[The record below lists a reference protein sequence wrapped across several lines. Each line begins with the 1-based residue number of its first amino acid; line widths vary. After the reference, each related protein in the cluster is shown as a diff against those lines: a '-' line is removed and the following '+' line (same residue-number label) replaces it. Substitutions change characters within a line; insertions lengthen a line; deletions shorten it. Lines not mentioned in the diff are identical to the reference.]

1 MTRALRAVIAG
12 VLIAAG
18 IGFGAYSVWWIA
30 MLLGIPLIIGG
41 LAVLPRPGRA
51 ASLPT
56 FAAGGPREGVPV
68 LVTALNRSTF
78 DVTDAQPTLV
88 SARITPHDDTAY
100 DARWITMMSRVGFQT
115 TVHNPRI
122 ALAPDDLPPRTGTEP
137 DLTAGPGWATFLP
150 PAIAIVVGAVVLFG
164 VGDSV
169 WRIDTPNTFASSRS
183 GSGSGSGPAAG
194 EGMAQLGDRRDRLVQ
209 AIDDAGPDARANVLA
224 MTFDASGSDRA
235 EVYDPATGQSVSLTV
250 REGGEV
256 DQRRSPTTKRRGD
269 TFATSVVAST
279 DLSRMAATMT
289 ERTTAFAGAV
299 VFDDMVVERPDTD
312 EDVLITASYRNPEH
326 ITETHD
332 IQATP
337 AGEVA
342 EFFDPGDFEASFGV
356 LRAALVDA
364 GVPLDRP
371 ALNRLEIRG
380 LGSMTP
386 TMYAGDIQSSGGVLA
401 EFVSGR
407 NSGEVSVVPG
417 AFPTVDLR
425 SWSPGDL
432 FAFTD
437 VTPAV
442 FDKVRD
448 QAMRRGDV
456 EEIDRAAVDIQM
468 TTTFQRDGNPVIQVA
483 VGRSDGSE
491 GTYSPSGVFLRDGV
505 R

>member
-18 IGFGAYSVWWIA
+18 IGFGAFSVWWIA
-30 MLLGIPLIIGG
+30 MLLGIPLIVGG
-41 LAVLPRPGRA
+41 LVILPRAGRT
-51 ASLPT
+51 SGLPVFST
-56 FAAGGPREGVPV
+56 GGPRSGVPMR
-68 LVTALNRSTF
+68 VTALNRSTLGV
-78 DVTDAQPTLV
+78 DDAQPTLV
-88 SARITPHDDTAY
+88 SARITPPDDTAY
-100 DARWITMMSRVGFQT
+100 DTRWLTAMTRVRFQT
-115 TVHNPRI
+115 TVQNPRTLLP
-122 ALAPDDLPPRTGTEP
+122 AEDLPSRTGMPP
-137 DLTAGPGWATFLP
+137 DLAAGPGWSAFLP
-150 PAIAIVVGAVVLFG
+150 PLIAIVVGAVVLFG
-164 VGDSV
+164 IPETV
-169 WRIDTPNTFASSRS
+169 WRIDTPTSTSTSSTGGAGT
-183 GSGSGSGPAAG
+183 GSAG
-194 EGMAQLGDRRDRLVQ
+194 NEGMAVLGRRRDRLVR
-209 AIDDAGPDARANVLA
+209 AIGEAGPDAQANVLS

-235 EVYDPATGQSVSLTV
+235 EIYDPTTGQSITLTV
-250 REGGEV
+250 RDGGEV

-269 TFATSVVAST
+269 TFATSVIATT

-289 ERTTAFAGAV
+289 ERTTAFAGDV
-299 VFDDMVVERPDTD
+299 VFEDMVVDRPDTGK
-312 EDVLITASYRNPEH
+312 DVLITASYRNPEQ

-337 AGEVA
+337 AGKVA
-342 EFFDPGDFEASFGV
+342 SFFDPGDFEAAFGV
-356 LRAALVDA
+356 LRTALVDA

-401 EFVSGR
+401 EFVTDRTSGD
-407 NSGEVSVVPG
+407 VSVVPG

-425 SWSPGDL
+425 SWSPRDL

-442 FDKVRD
+442 FDEVRD

-456 EEIDRAAVDIQM
+456 EEIDRSAVDIQM
-468 TTTFQRDGNPVIQVA
+468 TTTFQRDGDPVIQVA

-491 GTYSPSGVFLRDGV
+491 GTYSPTGVFLRDGV
-505 R
+505 H